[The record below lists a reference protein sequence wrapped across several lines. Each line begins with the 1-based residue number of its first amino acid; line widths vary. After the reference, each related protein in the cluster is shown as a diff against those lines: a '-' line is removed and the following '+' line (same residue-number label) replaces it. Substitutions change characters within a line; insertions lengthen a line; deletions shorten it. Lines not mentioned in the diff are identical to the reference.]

1 MDEKLIAPEL
11 PVQKDPLSTD
21 FEKGW
26 HKVFSCEDLEVNKAI
41 SIDDFATQIVVWRG
55 ADGIVRALDLFCK
68 HMGASL
74 ECGEVDGNCI
84 RCPFHAWRWNDEGN
98 CDDIGYANKIP
109 PKAKTRSWKVK
120 EEDGSIMV
128 WYDPEEV

>member
-21 FEKGW
+21 YEKGW

-74 ECGEVDGNCI
+74 ACGEVDGNGI
-84 RCPFHAWRWNDEGN
+84 RCHFMPGDGMMKVIVMILDTLIRFHQR
-98 CDDIGYANKIP
+98 
-109 PKAKTRSWKVK
+109 PKQ
-120 EEDGSIMV
+120 
-128 WYDPEEV
+128 EVGK